1 MRWYINDSSL
11 QGQFETK
18 EAFLSDL
25 RSVASIRWKLKGERP
40 QLFCTWQIKERPVTA
55 KMNVR
60 QAVQQGGHDTKKL
73 ILSWIEKKG
82 PFIEDDQQEE
92 AENYF
97 EFEGQDVTDSGL
109 GEAARRE
116 RAGDSS
122 GVFSFVGGPID
133 FERTP
138 LTVCHGLPEYPLGT
152 ISVDNIWD
160 VRELESCLYEK
171 RVARNWAELI
181 EICQKRFDHLEISND
196 ILEIALNRE
205 TFRRNVA
212 EDIQL
217 RLSDLQQVMSGRS
230 ISDGKMTDE
239 AREHWQKCGQGERA
253 RFTDESESN
262 KGKFKE
268 KLTFT
273 DPSNPSESLLCPWH
287 GKIDQENFR
296 IHFQWPVPPGQA
308 RLKVLYIGRKITRR

>member
-1 MRWYINDSSL
+1 MRWYINDLSL
-11 QGQFETK
+11 QGQFKTK

-25 RSVASIRWKLKGERP
+25 RSVASIRWKFKGEQP
-40 QLFCTWQIKERPVTA
+40 QLFCTWRIKERPATA

-73 ILSWIEKKG
+73 ILSWIEKG

-122 GVFSFVGGPID
+122 GVFSFVDGPID

-138 LTVCHGLPEYPLGT
+138 LAVCHGLPEDSLGT
-152 ISVDNIWD
+152 IGVDNIWD
-160 VRELESCLYEK
+160 VQELESRLREN

-181 EICQKRFDHLEISND
+181 AICQERFDHLEISDD
-196 ILEIALNRE
+196 ILETALKRE
-205 TFRRNVA
+205 TFRRTVA
-212 EDIQL
+212 EDIQR
-217 RLSDLQQVMSGRS
+217 RLDVLQQVMSGRS
-230 ISDGKMTDE
+230 LSDGKMTDD
-239 AREHWQKCGQGERA
+239 AQKLWQKHSQGDKA
-253 RFTDESESN
+253 WFTDESDSN
-262 KGKFKE
+262 KEKFKE
-268 KLTFT
+268 KLTFR
-273 DPSNPSESLLCPWH
+273 DPSNPSESLFCPWH
-287 GKIDQENFR
+287 GKIKQEDFR
-296 IHFQWPVPPGQA
+296 IHFQWKVPPGQA